1 MSDEELTATIA
12 MLDENQDGQVSME
25 EFVRMGKISTNL
37 DDTRAQLQESQSELS
52 AAQGSHAQRL
62 EQVVAAQ
69 EEMLATQ
76 EQLLAVNNQRQREKS
91 TTGSEDDENL
101 KNGSRLFVCFYCV
114 CHLLL

>member
-1 MSDEELTATIA
+1 

-62 EQVVAAQ
+62 EQ
-69 EEMLATQ
+69 
-76 EQLLAVNNQRQREKS
+76 
-91 TTGSEDDENL
+91 
-101 KNGSRLFVCFYCV
+101 
-114 CHLLL
+114 